1 MSYDPKYVMGGFV
14 KMARASDGVEL
25 AASTTRVTNPGGD

>member
-1 MSYDPKYVMGGFV
+1 MSPKYAIGGFV

-25 AASTTRVTNPGGD
+25 AAGTALVTNPASD